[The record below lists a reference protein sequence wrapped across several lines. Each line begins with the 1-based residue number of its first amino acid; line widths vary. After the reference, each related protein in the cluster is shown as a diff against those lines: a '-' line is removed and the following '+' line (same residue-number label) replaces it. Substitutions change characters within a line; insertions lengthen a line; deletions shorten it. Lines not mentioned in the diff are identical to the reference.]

1 MGRELRTF
9 AAVQATTKRRVDL
22 GLRLAD
28 RRPIGRL
35 ESAAS
40 MGSGRVSVRIGLT
53 SVDQVDDEVESWLR
67 RAYEVNAGMGVALP
81 RT

>member
-1 MGRELRTF
+1 
-9 AAVQATTKRRVDL
+9 VQAATRRRVDL

-40 MGSGRVSVRIGLT
+40 MGTSSVTARIGLT
-53 SVDQVDDEVESWLR
+53 SVDQVDDEVESGLR
-67 RAYEVNAGMGVALP
+67 RANEENARMGVALP